1 MRLYWIDTKWA
12 CGGIWV
18 KNKIVYEGAPIF
30 KKFIGQSINRLKQ
43 IYQVKKLEINCN
55 ICGGKLILES
65 QPYISIYL
73 KDIYRCILCGRLQDL
88 EGNST
93 YARQ

>member
-30 KKFIGQSINRLKQ
+30 RKFIGQSINRLKQ
-43 IYQVKKLEINCN
+43 IYQVKKV
-55 ICGGKLILES
+55 
-65 QPYISIYL
+65 
-73 KDIYRCILCGRLQDL
+73 
-88 EGNST
+88 GN
-93 YARQ
+93 

>member
-18 KNKIVYEGAPIF
+18 KNKIVYEG
-30 KKFIGQSINRLKQ
+30 
-43 IYQVKKLEINCN
+43 
-55 ICGGKLILES
+55 
-65 QPYISIYL
+65 YIQM
-73 KDIYRCILCGRLQDL
+73 CGRLQDL